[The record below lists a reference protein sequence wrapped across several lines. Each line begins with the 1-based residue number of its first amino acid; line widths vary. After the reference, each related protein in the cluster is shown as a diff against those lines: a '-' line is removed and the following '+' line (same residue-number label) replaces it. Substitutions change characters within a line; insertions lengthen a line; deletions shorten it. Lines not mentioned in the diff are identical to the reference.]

1 MNPHTQALVHSLLA
15 SQLGIPDE
23 SIEDTQTFD
32 ALGLDLLDLMFVVLR
47 LEQFDSG
54 KGDFPVAAL
63 DNARTVADLVE
74 LVQGW
79 LGADTS
85 RRSVA

>member
-15 SQLGIPDE
+15 SQLEIPEE
-23 SIEDTQTFD
+23 SVADTQTFD
-32 ALGLDLLDLMFVVLR
+32 SLGLDLLDLMFVVLH

-63 DNARTVADLVE
+63 DNARTVGDLVA

-79 LGADTS
+79 LDRNTS
-85 RRSVA
+85 QRSVA